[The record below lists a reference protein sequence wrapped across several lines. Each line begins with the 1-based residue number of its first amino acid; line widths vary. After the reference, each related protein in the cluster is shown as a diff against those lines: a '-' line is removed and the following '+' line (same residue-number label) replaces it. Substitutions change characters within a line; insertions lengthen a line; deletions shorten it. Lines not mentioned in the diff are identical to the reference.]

1 MSTPATVVLIVVAAV
16 LAVAAV
22 VVLRRGS
29 GLAWP
34 SLGLSAVTAAI
45 CFTVGG
51 ATGADLHGPD
61 VATVMGA
68 LVGTATVAAAIISL
82 VPRDAD
88 GPPSRVPV
96 WIATCAAVAGN
107 IGLVI
112 SLLTTS

>member
-1 MSTPATVVLIVVAAV
+1 MSTPVTVVLIVVAVV
-16 LAVAAV
+16 LAVGAA

-34 SLGLSAVTAAI
+34 SLGISALTTGI

-51 ATGADLHGPD
+51 ATGADLRGPD

-68 LVGTATVAAAIISL
+68 LVGVATVAAAVISL
-82 VPRDAD
+82 VPRDVD

-96 WIATCAAVAGN
+96 WIATCATVVGN

-112 SLLTTS
+112 SLLTTT